1 MAINNEYLTGLNRK
15 KIRKIIVK
23 TIVFITV
30 FITVFFIGIY
40 LFSKRVEKLIKADIQ
55 IETVR
60 LENAIKEFKAKTGVY
75 PNISGKENNLKEV
88 KSPDGRYTFDLF
100 YGTEKIYEI
109 PDNLKKGIMKSNSV
123 NLQKD
128 NKGGWF
134 YNIIT
139 GEIKPNMD

>member
-1 MAINNEYLTGLNRK
+1 MAINNKYITGSNRK

-30 FITVFFIGIY
+30 FIMVFFLGVY

-60 LENAIKEFKAKTGVY
+60 LENAVKEFKSKTGVY
-75 PNISGKENNLKEV
+75 PDISGKENNLKEV
-88 KSPDGRYTFDLF
+88 KSLDGRYTFDLF

-123 NLQKD
+123 KLQKD
-128 NKGGWF
+128 NKGGWL
-134 YNIIT
+134 YNTMT
-139 GEIKPNMD
+139 GEIKPNIE